1 MAWAKLSSTTLTTTG
16 DSIDSGTITAS
27 TFNTIIGHVV
37 SSSTDINRL
46 SRFNGNTG
54 NNYANRYSSNGG
66 SDATSVSGSTMFT
79 NSTGAQYNEFGIAFF
94 ADVSGEEKLLI
105 SHAVGDSASTG
116 AGTAPDRRETIS
128 KYSVTSNITV
138 VNGLNSDVGDYVAD
152 SNVTVLGSDGT
163 ESITV
168 QDGAIYYDTDLNK
181 EYVLYN
187 NTWTEI

>member
-1 MAWAKLSSTTLTTTG
+1 
-16 DSIDSGTITAS
+16 
-27 TFNTIIGHVV
+27 
-37 SSSTDINRL
+37 
-46 SRFNGNTG
+46 
-54 NNYANRYSSNGG
+54 
-66 SDATSVSGSTMFT
+66 
-79 NSTGAQYNEFGIAFF
+79 
-94 ADVSGEEKLLI
+94 LLI